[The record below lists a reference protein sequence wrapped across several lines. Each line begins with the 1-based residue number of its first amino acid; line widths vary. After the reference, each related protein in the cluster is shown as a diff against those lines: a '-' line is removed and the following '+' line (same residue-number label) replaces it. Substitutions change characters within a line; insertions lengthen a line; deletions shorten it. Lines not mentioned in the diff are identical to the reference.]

1 MGEIKYKDKK
11 YYFIPNIKEE
21 MKELTGEE
29 LFAWLIYKGN
39 KFPITKNK
47 YKIKEGDIFK
57 LGRLWIIIR
66 AIHVNKKNQK
76 EKIQIV

>member
-1 MGEIKYKDKK
+1 MGEIKYKDNK
-11 YYFIPNIKEE
+11 YFFIPNIKEE

-39 KFPITKNK
+39 KFPKTKNK

-57 LGRLWIIIR
+57 LGRVWIIIR
-66 AIHVNKKNQK
+66 AIHVKHLPPLKNS
-76 EKIQIV
+76 